1 MFQNL
6 YMRRQ
11 NNMVTDVTRLNQGIE
26 MKNKVEITVKHC
38 NVKTLVRKTVRTF
51 YSVRSSE

>member
-1 MFQNL
+1 
-6 YMRRQ
+6 
-11 NNMVTDVTRLNQGIE
+11 MVTDVTRLNQGIE